1 MLDIICKQVNCMM
14 SFNHLLSF
22 PDFNVTIYTSST
34 KVKEGATVNLNCT
47 HDVPEGTI
55 SWLKDNDLQQE
66 KKETFQI
73 KHILKTAVFT
83 CNVDSSCGN
92 YTSTITIDVEGD
104 CTAHSFLDW
113 LE

>member
-1 MLDIICKQVNCMM
+1 M
-14 SFNHLLSF
+14 SFNLLLSF

-34 KVKEGATVNLNCT
+34 KVKEDATVTLNCT

-55 SWLKDNDLQQE
+55 SWLKDKDLQQE
-66 KKETFQI
+66 KNETFLI
-73 KHILKTAVFT
+73 KLIKKTAVFT

-104 CTAHSFLDW
+104 CTALHFW
-113 LE
+113 LIGINDHDIK

>member
-1 MLDIICKQVNCMM
+1 M
-14 SFNHLLSF
+14 SFDLLLSF

-34 KVKEGATVNLNCT
+34 KVKEGATVTLNCT

-55 SWLKDNDLQQE
+55 SWLKDNEQQE

-73 KHILKTAVFT
+73 KSIQKTAVFT

-92 YTSTITIDVEGD
+92 YDSTITIDVEGD
-104 CTAHSFLDW
+104 CTALHFW
-113 LE
+113 LIGINDHDIK